1 MGGSYNS
8 SFCGTS
14 AATPV
19 VSGLVGLLKSFQP
32 SASASTLESVV
43 ESTAVDIGSVVQ
55 DGRVDA
61 AAAMAAM
68 GAPAP
73 APTPTPSP
81 APGGSS
87 TETFS
92 GNLNSKN
99 PSRSYAVTVAS
110 GTLAAELTF
119 SRAANLKLD
128 VVSSS
133 GTVVAS
139 SSGGSP
145 VTTSA
150 SVSSGTYRLVVSG
163 ASRASFTLTVTH
175 PTA

>member
-1 MGGSYNS
+1 
-8 SFCGTS
+8 
-14 AATPV
+14 V
-19 VSGLVGLLKSFQP
+19 VSGLVGLLKSYQP

-43 ESTAVDIGSVVQ
+43 KSTAVDIGTVVQ

-68 GAPAP
+68 GGTAPAP
-73 APTPTPSP
+73 PP
-81 APGGSS
+81 APS
-87 TETFS
+87 TGTTTSTYS

-99 PSRSYAVTVAS
+99 PSRSHSVTVGT

-119 SRAANLKLD
+119 SRASDLTLQ
-128 VVSSS
+128 VVDSS

-163 ASRASFTLTVTH
+163 ASRASYTLTVTY
-175 PTA
+175 PTP